1 MTSTDEVF
9 VGIDV
14 SKAKLDVR
22 IHGQQD
28 SWQFH
33 NDADGIG
40 ALLQFL
46 QQLPPTLVT
55 VEASGGYE
63 LVMVAEVSAAHLPV
77 AVVNP
82 TRVPRFADS
91 LGQLAKTDRI
101 DAGVIAHF
109 GSVVCPPVRT
119 LHTEEEEYL
128 AGLVDR
134 RRQVIVMVT
143 AEKNRLHTSPLR
155 LRPGVQEHVD
165 WLQAKLTDLEEEIG
179 CIIRTSPLWCEK
191 EAIMR
196 SVPGIGP
203 ITAATLLADLPELGI
218 LNRQKI
224 AALAGVAPFNKDSG
238 PRRGKRRIFGGRA
251 SIRRT
256 LYMAALSATK
266 CNSVIR
272 SFYQSLLRRGKEKK
286 VALTACMRKLLV
298 ILNAMLRKGETW
310 TETTGLSAA
319 AS

>member
-22 IHGQQD
+22 IHDQKD

-33 NDADGIG
+33 NDAEGIG
-40 ALLQFL
+40 ALIEFL
-46 QQLPPTLVT
+46 QHLSPILIT

-63 LVMVAEVSAAHLPV
+63 AVMVAEVSTAHLPV

-82 TRVPRFADS
+82 TRVRRFADS

-119 LHTEEEEYL
+119 LQSEEEEYL

-134 RRQVIVMVT
+134 RHQVIVMLT

-155 LRPGVQEHVD
+155 LRPGVQDHVD
-165 WLQAKLTDLEEEIG
+165 WLQSELKELEDEIG
-179 CIIRTSPLWCEK
+179 RLIRNSPLWCEK
-191 EAIMR
+191 EAILR
-196 SVPGIGP
+196 SVPGVGP
-203 ITAATLLADLPELGI
+203 ITAATLLADLPELGT

-224 AALAGVAPFNKDSG
+224 AALAGLAPFNKDSG
-238 PRRGKRRIFGGRA
+238 PKRGKRRIFGGRA
-251 SIRRT
+251 SVRRT
-256 LYMAALSATK
+256 LYMSTLVATRF
-266 CNSVIR
+266 NPVIR
-272 SFYQSLLRRGKEKK
+272 RFYENLIRRGKPTK

-298 ILNAMLRKGETW
+298 ILNAMLRTGGTW
-310 TETTGLSAA
+310 RDAPA
-319 AS
+319 